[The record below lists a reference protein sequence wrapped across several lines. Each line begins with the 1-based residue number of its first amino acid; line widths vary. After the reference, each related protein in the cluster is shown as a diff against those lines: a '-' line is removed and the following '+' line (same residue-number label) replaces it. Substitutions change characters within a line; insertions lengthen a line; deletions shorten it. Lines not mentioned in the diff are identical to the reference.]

1 VITIQSASKSNLIIA
16 ITFVIGFI
24 LSALPLPDTLVDWRP
39 CWLAML
45 LIYWCMALPE
55 RVGISSAWLLGLFF
69 DVQQSFILGQHAL
82 GFVFLAYIII
92 RNHKRLR
99 VYPLLQQA
107 LVVCLYLLIYQAI
120 MLLVML
126 LSGTITYT
134 LFYWLP
140 AFTSMLIWPWL
151 FIFMRDFRRRNNIA

>member
-1 VITIQSASKSNLIIA
+1 M
-16 ITFVIGFI
+16 TFVVGFV
-24 LSALPLPDTLVDWRP
+24 LSALPLPETIIDWRP

-55 RVGISSAWLLGLFF
+55 RVGILSAWLLGLLF

-82 GFVFLAYIII
+82 GFIFLAYVIIQ
-92 RNHKRLR
+92 NHKRMR
-99 VYPLLQQA
+99 VYPLLQQS

-134 LFYWLP
+134 WFYWLP

>member
-1 VITIQSASKSNLIIA
+1 MSKSNLIIA
-16 ITFVIGFI
+16 ITFVVGFV
-24 LSALPLPDTLVDWRP
+24 LSALPLPDTIVDWRP

-69 DVQQSFILGQHAL
+69 DAQQSFILGQHAL
-82 GFVFLAYIII
+82 GFIFLAYIII

-107 LVVCLYLLIYQAI
+107 LVVCLYLLIYQAL

-134 LFYWLP
+134 WFYWLP

-151 FIFMRDFRRRNNIA
+151 FIFMRDFRRKNNIA

>member
-1 VITIQSASKSNLIIA
+1 M
-16 ITFVIGFI
+16 TFVVGFV
-24 LSALPLPDTLVDWRP
+24 LSALPLPETIIDWRP

-55 RVGISSAWLLGLFF
+55 RVGILSAWLLGLLF

-82 GFVFLAYIII
+82 GFIFLAYIII
-92 RNHKRLR
+92 KNHKRMR
-99 VYPLLQQA
+99 VYPLLQQS
-107 LVVCLYLLIYQAI
+107 LVVCLYLLIFQEI

-134 LFYWLP
+134 WFYWIP
-140 AFTSMLIWPWL
+140 PFTSMLIWPWL

>member
-1 VITIQSASKSNLIIA
+1 LLKSNLIIA
-16 ITFVIGFI
+16 MTFVVGFI
-24 LSALPLPDTLVDWRP
+24 LSALPLPETIIDWRP

-55 RVGISSAWLLGLFF
+55 RVGILSAWLLGLLF

-82 GFVFLAYIII
+82 GFIFLAYVIIK
-92 RNHKRLR
+92 NHKRMR
-99 VYPLLQQA
+99 VYPLLQQS
-107 LVVCLYLLIYQAI
+107 LVVCLYLLIFQAI

-134 LFYWLP
+134 WLYWVP

>member
-1 VITIQSASKSNLIIA
+1 M
-16 ITFVIGFI
+16 TFVVGFI
-24 LSALPLPDTLVDWRP
+24 LSALPLPETIIDWRP

-55 RVGISSAWLLGLFF
+55 RVGILSAWLLGLLF

-82 GFVFLAYIII
+82 GFIFLAYVVIK
-92 RNHKRLR
+92 NHKRMR
-99 VYPLLQQA
+99 VYPLLQQS
-107 LVVCLYLLIYQAI
+107 LVVCLYLLIFQAI

-134 LFYWLP
+134 WLYWVP

>member
-1 VITIQSASKSNLIIA
+1 M
-16 ITFVIGFI
+16 TFVVGFV
-24 LSALPLPDTLVDWRP
+24 LSALPLPETIIDWRP

-55 RVGISSAWLLGLFF
+55 RVGILSAWLLGLLF

-82 GFVFLAYIII
+82 GFIFLAYVVIK
-92 RNHKRLR
+92 NHKRMR
-99 VYPLLQQA
+99 VYPLLQQS
-107 LVVCLYLLIYQAI
+107 LVVCLYLLIFQAI

-134 LFYWLP
+134 WLYWVP

>member
-1 VITIQSASKSNLIIA
+1 M
-16 ITFVIGFI
+16 TFVVGFV
-24 LSALPLPDTLVDWRP
+24 LSALPLPETIIDWRP

-55 RVGISSAWLLGLFF
+55 RVGILSAWLLGLLF

-82 GFVFLAYIII
+82 GFIFLAYVIIK
-92 RNHKRLR
+92 NHKRMR
-99 VYPLLQQA
+99 VYPLLQQS
-107 LVVCLYLLIYQAI
+107 LVVCLYLLIFQAI

-134 LFYWLP
+134 WLYWLP

-151 FIFMRDFRRRNNIA
+151 FIFMRDFRRKNNIA

>member
-1 VITIQSASKSNLIIA
+1 MG
-16 ITFVIGFI
+16 FV
-24 LSALPLPDTLVDWRP
+24 LSALPLPETIIYWRP

-55 RVGISSAWLLGLFF
+55 RVGILSAWLLGLLF

-82 GFVFLAYIII
+82 GFIFLAYVIIK
-92 RNHKRLR
+92 NHKRMR
-99 VYPLLQQA
+99 VYPLLQQS
-107 LVVCLYLLIYQAI
+107 LVVCLYLLIFQAI

-134 LFYWLP
+134 WLYWVP

>member
-1 VITIQSASKSNLIIA
+1 
-16 ITFVIGFI
+16 
-24 LSALPLPDTLVDWRP
+24 
-39 CWLAML
+39 ML

-55 RVGISSAWLLGLFF
+55 RVGISSAWLLGLLF
-69 DVQQSFILGQHAL
+69 DAQQSFILGQHAL
-82 GFVFLAYIII
+82 GFTFLAYIII

-134 LFYWLP
+134 WFYWLP

>member
-1 VITIQSASKSNLIIA
+1 VSKSNLIIA
-16 ITFVIGFI
+16 ITFVVGFV
-24 LSALPLPDTLVDWRP
+24 LSALPLPDTIVDWRP

-69 DVQQSFILGQHAL
+69 DAQQSFILGQHAL
-82 GFVFLAYIII
+82 GFIFLAYIII

-107 LVVCLYLLIYQAI
+107 LVVCLYLLIYQAL

-134 LFYWLP
+134 WFYWLP

-151 FIFMRDFRRRNNIA
+151 FIFMRDFRRKNNIA

>member
-1 VITIQSASKSNLIIA
+1 M
-16 ITFVIGFI
+16 GFI
-24 LSALPLPDTLVDWRP
+24 LSALPLPDTIVDWRP

-69 DVQQSFILGQHAL
+69 DAQQSFILGQHAL
-82 GFVFLAYIII
+82 GFIFLAYIII

-134 LFYWLP
+134 WFYWLP

>member
-1 VITIQSASKSNLIIA
+1 MITIQSASKSNLIIA

-24 LSALPLPDTLVDWRP
+24 LSALPLPDTIVDWRP

>member
-1 VITIQSASKSNLIIA
+1 M
-16 ITFVIGFI
+16 
-24 LSALPLPDTLVDWRP
+24 LPLPNIIVDWRP
-39 CWLAML
+39 CWLPML

-55 RVGISSAWLLGLFF
+55 RVGISSAWFLGLCF
-69 DVQQSFILGQHAL
+69 DAQQSFILGQHAL
-82 GFVFLAYIII
+82 GFIFLAYIII
-92 RNHKRLR
+92 QNHKRLR

-134 LFYWLP
+134 SFYWLP

-151 FIFMRDFRRRNNIA
+151 FIFTRDFRRRNDVA

>member
-1 VITIQSASKSNLIIA
+1 M
-16 ITFVIGFI
+16 TFVVGFV
-24 LSALPLPDTLVDWRP
+24 LSALPLPDTIVDWRP
-39 CWLAML
+39 CWLAMI

-55 RVGISSAWLLGLFF
+55 RVGILSAWLLGLLF

-82 GFVFLAYIII
+82 GFIFLAYIII

-134 LFYWLP
+134 WFYWLP

-151 FIFMRDFRRRNNIA
+151 FIFMRDFRRKNNIA

>member
-1 VITIQSASKSNLIIA
+1 MLKSNLIIA
-16 ITFVIGFI
+16 MTFVVGFI
-24 LSALPLPDTLVDWRP
+24 LSALPLPETIVDWRP

-55 RVGISSAWLLGLFF
+55 RVGILSAWLLGLLF

-82 GFVFLAYIII
+82 GFIFLAYVIIK
-92 RNHKRLR
+92 NHKRMR
-99 VYPLLQQA
+99 VYPLLQQS
-107 LVVCLYLLIYQAI
+107 LVVCLYLLIFQAI

-134 LFYWLP
+134 WFYWLP

>member
-1 VITIQSASKSNLIIA
+1 M
-16 ITFVIGFI
+16 TFVIGFV
-24 LSALPLPDTLVDWRP
+24 LSALPLPETIIDWRP

-69 DVQQSFILGQHAL
+69 DAQQSFILGQHAL
-82 GFVFLAYIII
+82 GFIFLAYIII

-107 LVVCLYLLIYQAI
+107 IVVCLYLLMYQVI

-126 LSGTITYT
+126 FSGTITYT
-134 LFYWLP
+134 WFYWLP

>member
-1 VITIQSASKSNLIIA
+1 M
-16 ITFVIGFI
+16 TFVVGFI
-24 LSALPLPDTLVDWRP
+24 LSALPLPETIIDWRP

-45 LIYWCMALPE
+45 LIYWCMALRE
-55 RVGISSAWLLGLFF
+55 RVGILSAWLLGLLF

-82 GFVFLAYIII
+82 GFIFLAYIII

-120 MLLVML
+120 TLLVML

-134 LFYWLP
+134 WSYWLP

-151 FIFMRDFRRRNNIA
+151 FIFMRDFRRKNNIA

>member
-1 VITIQSASKSNLIIA
+1 M
-16 ITFVIGFI
+16 TFVIGFV
-24 LSALPLPDTLVDWRP
+24 LSALPLPETIIDWRP

-55 RVGISSAWLLGLFF
+55 RVGILSAWLLGLLF

-82 GFVFLAYIII
+82 GFIFLAYVIIK
-92 RNHKRLR
+92 NHKRMR
-99 VYPLLQQA
+99 VYPLLQQS
-107 LVVCLYLLIYQAI
+107 LVVCLYLLIFQAI

-134 LFYWLP
+134 WLYWLP

>member
-1 VITIQSASKSNLIIA
+1 M
-16 ITFVIGFI
+16 TFVIGFV
-24 LSALPLPDTLVDWRP
+24 LSALPLPETIIDWRP

-55 RVGISSAWLLGLFF
+55 RVGILSAWLLGLLF

-82 GFVFLAYIII
+82 GFIFLAYVIIK
-92 RNHKRLR
+92 NHKRMR
-99 VYPLLQQA
+99 VYPLLQQS
-107 LVVCLYLLIYQAI
+107 LVVCLYLLIFQAI

-134 LFYWLP
+134 WFYWLP

>member
-1 VITIQSASKSNLIIA
+1 MG
-16 ITFVIGFI
+16 FV
-24 LSALPLPDTLVDWRP
+24 LSALPLPDTIVDWRP

-69 DVQQSFILGQHAL
+69 DAQQSFILGQHAL
-82 GFVFLAYIII
+82 GFIFLAYIII

-134 LFYWLP
+134 WFYWLP

>member
-1 VITIQSASKSNLIIA
+1 M
-16 ITFVIGFI
+16 TFVVGFV
-24 LSALPLPDTLVDWRP
+24 LSALPLPETIIDWRP

-55 RVGISSAWLLGLFF
+55 RVGILSAWLLGLLF

-82 GFVFLAYIII
+82 GFIFLAYVVIK
-92 RNHKRLR
+92 NHKRMR
-99 VYPLLQQA
+99 VYPLLQQS
-107 LVVCLYLLIYQAI
+107 LVVCLYLLIFQAI

-134 LFYWLP
+134 WFYWVP

-151 FIFMRDFRRRNNIA
+151 FIFMRDFRRKNNIA

>member
-1 VITIQSASKSNLIIA
+1 M
-16 ITFVIGFI
+16 TFVVGFV
-24 LSALPLPDTLVDWRP
+24 LSALPLPETIIDWRP

-55 RVGISSAWLLGLFF
+55 RVGILSAWLLGLLF

-82 GFVFLAYIII
+82 GFIFLAYVIIK
-92 RNHKRLR
+92 NHKRMR
-99 VYPLLQQA
+99 VYPLLQQS
-107 LVVCLYLLIYQAI
+107 LVVCLYLLIFQAI

-134 LFYWLP
+134 WFYWVP

>member
-1 VITIQSASKSNLIIA
+1 M
-16 ITFVIGFI
+16 TFVVGFI
-24 LSALPLPDTLVDWRP
+24 LSALPLPETIIDWRP

-55 RVGISSAWLLGLFF
+55 RVGILSAWLLGLLF

-82 GFVFLAYIII
+82 GFIFLAYVIIK
-92 RNHKRLR
+92 NHKRMR
-99 VYPLLQQA
+99 VYPLLQQS
-107 LVVCLYLLIYQAI
+107 LVVCLYLLIFQAI

-134 LFYWLP
+134 RFYWLP

-151 FIFMRDFRRRNNIA
+151 FIFMRDFRRKNNIA

>member
-1 VITIQSASKSNLIIA
+1 M
-16 ITFVIGFI
+16 TFVVGFV
-24 LSALPLPDTLVDWRP
+24 LSALPLPETIVDWRP

-55 RVGISSAWLLGLFF
+55 RVGILSAWLLGLLF

-82 GFVFLAYIII
+82 GFIFLAYVIIK
-92 RNHKRLR
+92 NHKRMR
-99 VYPLLQQA
+99 VYPLLQQS
-107 LVVCLYLLIYQAI
+107 LVVCLYLLIFQAI

-134 LFYWLP
+134 WLYWVP

>member
-1 VITIQSASKSNLIIA
+1 M
-16 ITFVIGFI
+16 TFVVGFV
-24 LSALPLPDTLVDWRP
+24 LSALPLPETIIDWRP

-55 RVGISSAWLLGLFF
+55 RVGILSAWLLGLLF

-82 GFVFLAYIII
+82 GFIFLAYIII
-92 RNHKRLR
+92 KNHKRMR
-99 VYPLLQQA
+99 VYPLLQQS
-107 LVVCLYLLIYQAI
+107 LVVCLYLLIFQAI

-134 LFYWLP
+134 WLYWVP

>member
-1 VITIQSASKSNLIIA
+1 M
-16 ITFVIGFI
+16 TFVVGFI
-24 LSALPLPDTLVDWRP
+24 LSALPLPETIVDWRP

-55 RVGISSAWLLGLFF
+55 RVGILSAWLLGLLF

-82 GFVFLAYIII
+82 GFIFLAYVIIK
-92 RNHKRLR
+92 NHKRMR
-99 VYPLLQQA
+99 VYPLLQQS
-107 LVVCLYLLIYQAI
+107 LVVCLYLLIFQAI

-134 LFYWLP
+134 WFYWLP

>member
-1 VITIQSASKSNLIIA
+1 MLKSNLIIA
-16 ITFVIGFI
+16 MTFVIGFV
-24 LSALPLPDTLVDWRP
+24 LSALPLPETIIDWRP

-55 RVGISSAWLLGLFF
+55 RVGILSAWLLGLLF

-82 GFVFLAYIII
+82 GFIFLAYIII

-134 LFYWLP
+134 CVYWVP
-140 AFTSMLIWPWL
+140 AFTSMLICPWL

>member
-1 VITIQSASKSNLIIA
+1 M
-16 ITFVIGFI
+16 TFVVGFV
-24 LSALPLPDTLVDWRP
+24 LSALPLPETIIDWRP

-55 RVGISSAWLLGLFF
+55 RVGILSAWLLGLLF

-82 GFVFLAYIII
+82 GFIFLAYVIIK
-92 RNHKRLR
+92 NHKRMR
-99 VYPLLQQA
+99 VYPLLQQS
-107 LVVCLYLLIYQAI
+107 LVVCLYLLIFQAI

-134 LFYWLP
+134 WFYWLP

>member
-1 VITIQSASKSNLIIA
+1 M
-16 ITFVIGFI
+16 TFVIGFV
-24 LSALPLPDTLVDWRP
+24 LSALPLPETIIDWRP

-55 RVGISSAWLLGLFF
+55 RVGILSAWLLGLLF

-82 GFVFLAYIII
+82 GFIFLAYVIIK
-92 RNHKRLR
+92 NHKRMR
-99 VYPLLQQA
+99 VYPLLQQS
-107 LVVCLYLLIYQAI
+107 LVVCLYLLIFQAI

-134 LFYWLP
+134 WLYWVP
-140 AFTSMLIWPWL
+140 ALTSMLIWPWL

>member
-1 VITIQSASKSNLIIA
+1 M
-16 ITFVIGFI
+16 TFVVGFV
-24 LSALPLPDTLVDWRP
+24 LSALPLPETIIDWRP

-55 RVGISSAWLLGLFF
+55 RVGILSAWLLGLLF

-82 GFVFLAYIII
+82 GFIFLAYVIIK
-92 RNHKRLR
+92 NHKRMR
-99 VYPLLQQA
+99 VYPLLQQS
-107 LVVCLYLLIYQAI
+107 LVVCLYLLIFQAI

-134 LFYWLP
+134 WFYWLP

-151 FIFMRDFRRRNNIA
+151 FIFMTDFRRRNNIA

>member
-1 VITIQSASKSNLIIA
+1 M
-16 ITFVIGFI
+16 ITFVVGFV
-24 LSALPLPDTLVDWRP
+24 LSALPLPETIIDWRP

-55 RVGISSAWLLGLFF
+55 RVGILSAWLLGLLF

-82 GFVFLAYIII
+82 GFIFLAYVIIK
-92 RNHKRLR
+92 NHKRMR
-99 VYPLLQQA
+99 VYPLLQQS
-107 LVVCLYLLIYQAI
+107 LVVCLYLLIFQAI

-134 LFYWLP
+134 WLYWLP

>member
-1 VITIQSASKSNLIIA
+1 M
-16 ITFVIGFI
+16 TFVIGFV
-24 LSALPLPDTLVDWRP
+24 LSALPLPETIIDWRP

-55 RVGISSAWLLGLFF
+55 RVGILSAWLLGLLF

-82 GFVFLAYIII
+82 GFIFLAYVIIK
-92 RNHKRLR
+92 NHKRMR
-99 VYPLLQQA
+99 VYPLLQQS
-107 LVVCLYLLIYQAI
+107 LVVCLYLLIFQAI

-134 LFYWLP
+134 WLYWVP